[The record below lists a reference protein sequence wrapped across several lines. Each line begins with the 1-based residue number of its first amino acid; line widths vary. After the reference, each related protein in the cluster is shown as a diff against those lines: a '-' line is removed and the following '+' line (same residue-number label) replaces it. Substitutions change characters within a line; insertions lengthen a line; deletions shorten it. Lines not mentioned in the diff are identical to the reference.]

1 MLSKI
6 KILIIQF
13 LLKSYEM
20 DNMTYNLASQDK
32 DVIL

>member
-6 KILIIQF
+6 KQF

-20 DNMTYNLASQDK
+20 DKMTYSLASQDK

>member
-6 KILIIQF
+6 KQF

-20 DNMTYNLASQDK
+20 DNMTYSLASQDK

>member
-20 DNMTYNLASQDK
+20 DKMTYSLASQDK

>member
-1 MLSKI
+1 MLNKI

-20 DNMTYNLASQDK
+20 DNMTYSLASQNK